1 MVNRNIFLCICIA
14 IILSACSNSTT
25 DNAEIDN
32 TEFEAETISL
42 IDDLGTELVFDSP
55 PERIGCLT
63 EICVDTLKQLGLTPA
78 AVTGDGITSE
88 SEFYGNEAISI
99 PMIGGS
105 FFEPNVEDVFAQE
118 LDLVVGLGG
127 VHENI
132 REALGDKIP
141 LYIVSPETY
150 EDSLQFVMDLGQAL
164 DKESE
169 AEHAVQSFETH
180 LETQMDRVTEKRTA
194 LIMYGSD
201 TNFGIDTQTSVV
213 GSMLAQIA
221 NYPWTTDNGDGGHSS
236 GSAQLSLEE
245 ILKED
250 PDVLFLETFS
260 FGDDDPSLSEQLAS
274 NPVWGELK
282 AVKTDNVH
290 EVRTNIW
297 ANGRGIGS
305 LTIILDEAMELLY
318 PNLES

>member
-1 MVNRNIFLCICIA
+1 MMNRNLFFCLCIA
-14 IILSACSNSTT
+14 IVLSACSNSTT
-25 DNAEIDN
+25 NNAEFDRADG
-32 TEFEAETISL
+32 EDETVKL
-42 IDDLGTELVFDSP
+42 IDDMGTELVFNST

-78 AVTGDGITSE
+78 AVAGDGITSE
-88 SEFYGNEAISI
+88 PEFFGNEATSI
-99 PMIGGS
+99 PTIGGS
-105 FFEPNVEDVFAQE
+105 FFEPNVEDIFLQE
-118 LDLVVGLGG
+118 LDLVIGLGG

-150 EDSLQFVMDLGQAL
+150 EDSIQFVMALGQAL
-164 DKESE
+164 DKEAE
-169 AEHAVQSFETH
+169 AEQAVQSFKTH
-180 LETQMDRVTEKRTA
+180 FETQINRVTEKRTA

-213 GSMLAQIA
+213 GSMIKKIA
-221 NYPWTTDNGDGGHSS
+221 NYPWKTDNGDGGHSS

-245 ILKED
+245 ILKQD
-250 PDVLFLETFS
+250 PDILFVETFR
-260 FGDDDPSLSEQLAS
+260 FGDDSPSLSEQLAS

-282 AVKTDNVH
+282 AVKTDDVH

-318 PNLES
+318 PDLES